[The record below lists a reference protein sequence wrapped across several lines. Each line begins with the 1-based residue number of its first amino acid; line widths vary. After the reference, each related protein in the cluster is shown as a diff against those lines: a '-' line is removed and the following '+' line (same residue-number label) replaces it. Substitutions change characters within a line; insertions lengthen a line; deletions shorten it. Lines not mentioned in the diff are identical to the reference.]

1 MKEIRLLNKNEI
13 SAKVKTVLYGGRAL
27 ILLYKDARVD
37 MTLLDETFGPM
48 NWKRSHKEVKGNLF
62 CTISVWDEDKKQWI
76 DKEDVGIES
85 QSEGEKGEASD
96 SFKRSGFNWG
106 IGRELY
112 TAPVITIKLDNDEYK
127 DKKVYTRFYVSEIG
141 YNGRDISLLEIV
153 DGNGRKRFSWKSN
166 LPMGNDEKDMEPLHR
181 QQVPKEVEPD
191 YIALGKKLSEKLGLV
206 PEEKNI
212 LWDVAGKD
220 LKEMYILLTMIEAEG
235 NSDAGIIAYEQQRRT
250 K

>member
-13 SAKVKTVLYGGRAL
+13 SAKVKTVLYGGKAL

-62 CTISVWDEDKKQWI
+62 CTISIWDEDKKQWI

-112 TAPVITIKLDNDEYK
+112 TAPVITIKLENDEYK

-153 DGNGRKRFSWKSN
+153 DGNGRKRFSWKSD
-166 LPMGNDEKDMEPLHR
+166 LPMGNDEKDMEL
-181 QQVPKEVEPD
+181 VDYEVRITASDLPD
-191 YIALGKKLSEKLGLV
+191 DIKQKTLKGLPTYTEKTLKKLDEKLKSRGF
-206 PEEKNI
+206 
-212 LWDVAGKD
+212 
-220 LKEMYILLTMIEAEG
+220 
-235 NSDAGIIAYEQQRRT
+235 
-250 K
+250 

>member
-1 MKEIRLLNKNEI
+1 MKEIRLLNKTEI
-13 SAKVKTVLYGGRAL
+13 SAKVKTVLYGGKAL

-62 CTISVWDEDKKQWI
+62 CTISIWDEDKKQWI

-112 TAPVITIKLDNDEYK
+112 TAPVITIKLENDEYK

-153 DGNGRKRFSWKSN
+153 DGNGRKRFSWKSD
-166 LPMGNDEKDMEPLHR
+166 LPMGNDEKDMELVDYEIR
-181 QQVPKEVEPD
+181 IKASDLPD
-191 YIALGKKLSEKLGLV
+191 DIKQKTLNSLATYTEKTLKKLDEKLKAMGV
-206 PEEKNI
+206 
-212 LWDVAGKD
+212 
-220 LKEMYILLTMIEAEG
+220 
-235 NSDAGIIAYEQQRRT
+235 
-250 K
+250 

>member
-13 SAKVKTVLYGGRAL
+13 SAKVKTVLYGGKAL

-62 CTISVWDEDKKQWI
+62 CTISIWDEDKKQWI

-112 TAPVITIKLDNDEYK
+112 TAPVITIKLENDEYK

-153 DGNGRKRFSWKSN
+153 DGNGRKRFSWKSD
-166 LPMGNDEKDMEPLHR
+166 LPMGNDEKDMEL
-181 QQVPKEVEPD
+181 VD
-191 YIALGKKLSEKLGLV
+191 YEIRITASALPEDVKAKVIKALPIYTAKTLEELDSKLKLRGF
-206 PEEKNI
+206 
-212 LWDVAGKD
+212 
-220 LKEMYILLTMIEAEG
+220 
-235 NSDAGIIAYEQQRRT
+235 
-250 K
+250 

>member
-13 SAKVKTVLYGGRAL
+13 SAKVKTVLYGGKAL

-37 MTLLDETFGPM
+37 MTLLDETFGPL

-62 CTISVWDEDKKQWI
+62 CTISIWDEDKKQWI

-112 TAPVITIKLDNDEYK
+112 TAPVITIKLENDEYK

-166 LPMGNDEKDMEPLHR
+166 LPMG
-181 QQVPKEVEPD
+181 QVPKEVEPD
-191 YIALGKKLSEKLGLV
+191 YKALGKKLSEKLGLV
-206 PEEKNI
+206 PEEKDI

-220 LKEMYILLTMIEAEG
+220 LKEMYILLTIIEKEG
-235 NSDAGIIAYEQQRRT
+235 NNDAGIVAYEQQRRN

>member
-13 SAKVKTVLYGGRAL
+13 SAKVKTVLYGGKAL

-48 NWKRSHKEVKGNLF
+48 NWQRSHKEVKGNLF
-62 CTISVWDEDKKQWI
+62 CTISIWDEDKKQWI

-112 TAPVITIKLDNDEYK
+112 TAPVITIKLENDEYK

-153 DGNGRKRFSWKSN
+153 DGNGRKRFSWKSD
-166 LPMGNDEKDMEPLHR
+166 LPMGNDEKELVDY
-181 QQVPKEVEPD
+181 EVRITFSDLPD
-191 YIALGKKLSEKLGLV
+191 DIKQKTLKGLPTYTEKTLKKLDEKLKSRGF
-206 PEEKNI
+206 
-212 LWDVAGKD
+212 
-220 LKEMYILLTMIEAEG
+220 
-235 NSDAGIIAYEQQRRT
+235 
-250 K
+250 